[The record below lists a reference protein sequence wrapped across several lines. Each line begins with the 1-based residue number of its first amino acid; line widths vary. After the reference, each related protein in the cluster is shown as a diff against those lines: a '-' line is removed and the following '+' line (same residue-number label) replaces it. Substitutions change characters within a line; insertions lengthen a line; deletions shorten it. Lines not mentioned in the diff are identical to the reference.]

1 MKKSIGYLLLLG
13 LLVSCAISRKVEYES
28 VAANVP
34 DFKEH
39 IGIGTWDQREQIL
52 NGARQIDFVGYMRS
66 AAGIAYPMGTSSGT
80 PFADVVS
87 SSVAASFSKKGNTT
101 SIVAVSFADKEN
113 LILEKLKKTKS
124 DKLVLIKCYKFYTD
138 GYGATSL
145 LYDLQLN
152 IFSSGGDLLKQ
163 KTFSGKRELGGSK
176 AWGAG
181 NFKKYIPEGYKKLLE
196 EIFND
201 PEIVAA
207 LQK

>member
-13 LLVSCAISRKVEYES
+13 LLMSCAISRKVEYEN

-34 DFKEH
+34 SFKEH

-66 AAGIAYPMGTSSGT
+66 TAGIAYPMGTSSGK

-101 SIVAVSFADKEN
+101 SIVAVSYADKEN
-113 LILEKLKKTKS
+113 LILEKLKKTRS
-124 DKLVLIKCYKFYTD
+124 DRLVLIRCNQFHTD
-138 GYGATSL
+138 GYGAISL
-145 LYDLQLN
+145 LFDLQLN
-152 IFSSGGDLLKQ
+152 IFSPGGDLLKQ

-181 NFKKYIPEGYKKLLE
+181 KFKEYIPEGYKKLLE